1 VGYFKDLAMVDTLLV
16 TGANGYVALHVI
28 KEALAQGYEVVGTVR
43 SVAAAEKITAIFPN
57 SSSQLA
63 IVEVHDITKPSD
75 FEKAFEKFKIG
86 AVINTASPLINNP
99 KDVKADVLDPAIKSG
114 VAILEASAKY
124 AGPQLRRV
132 IHVGSFASTLDLS
145 LGVAPGKTYSP
156 SDWNQLTYEE
166 AANGGHSTAYI
177 GSKALAEKR
186 MWQWM
191 KENTPTFDMVS
202 VDPAAIFGPHV
213 GPIDL
218 DRLNISTQMLW
229 ELVVPSPNPPPYNS
243 GHLGAWVDVRDVS
256 AALLAAVKVPEAG
269 GERFLAAQRCHWQL
283 VRDEARRVLPEL
295 QNRIDAG
302 EPGAWLA
309 AQTTT
314 YDVDGSKVTKI
325 LGVQYTLL
333 GECLKDSYQQLLEVE
348 KLK

>member
-1 VGYFKDLAMVDTLLV
+1 MADTLLV

-28 KEALAQGYEVVGTVR
+28 KDAIAQGYKVVATVR
-43 SVAAAEKITAIFPN
+43 SVAAADKILALFPN
-57 SSSQLA
+57 LSPQLQ
-63 IVEVHDITKPSD
+63 IVQVQDITKAD
-75 FEKAFEKFKIG
+75 DYEKVFEKFKIG
-86 AVINTASPLINNP
+86 AVINTASPLVNNP
-99 KDVKADVLDPAIKSG
+99 KDVRADVLDPAIKSG

-124 AGPQLRRV
+124 AGPQLKRV

-145 LGVAPGKTYSP
+145 SGLAPGKTYSP

-166 AANGGHSTAYI
+166 AADGGHVTGYI
-177 GSKALAEKR
+177 GSKALAEKG
-186 MWQWM
+186 MWDWM

-213 GPIDL
+213 GPVDL
-218 DRLNISTQMLW
+218 DHLNISTQMIW

-243 GHLGAWVDVRDVS
+243 GHLGVWVDVRDVS

-295 QNRIDAG
+295 QSRIDAG
-302 EPGAWLA
+302 EPGAWKA
-309 AQTTT
+309 AQATT
-314 YDVDGSKVTKI
+314 YNVDGSKVEKI
-325 LGVQYTLL
+325 LGVQYRSL
-333 GECLKDSYQQLLEVE
+333 GDCLKDSFEQLLAAE